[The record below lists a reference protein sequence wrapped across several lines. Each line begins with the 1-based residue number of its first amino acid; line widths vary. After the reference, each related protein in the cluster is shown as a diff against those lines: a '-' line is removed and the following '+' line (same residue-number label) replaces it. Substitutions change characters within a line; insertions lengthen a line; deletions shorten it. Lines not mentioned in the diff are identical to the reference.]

1 MSNTMFMGTRERMLE
16 VPCPNVTMPSS
27 KQGWANTVN
36 FMNGGTAVRRSTA
49 ASKKYEMTWNS
60 LTRDEARTVLDL
72 ADRLYGT
79 GEIYWL
85 DPFAADKNV
94 LPQQWASPMQAIY
107 DGLPLISNPTSGINR
122 PTATVT
128 PDANGFPVQSAQYTC
143 TNDANTKTRTVW
155 VPIPAGYTAHI
166 GVYGSNGT
174 GGIVVATP
182 TIGATS
188 YGTPHT
194 MTLMDVSNTARTNYT
209 VTNDG
214 NYNGVELKLAG
225 SGTIILSGMI
235 VQVLKTGATVTPGG
249 FISGQG
255 NSGCM
260 FEAQPVYTPY
270 SAAFDNVGMTATL
283 VETGAWEQ

>member
-27 KQGWANTVN
+27 KQGWNKTVD
-36 FMNGGTAVRRSTA
+36 FMNGGSAVRRSTA

-107 DGLPLISNPTSGINR
+107 DGLPLIGTDR
-122 PTATVT
+122 PVATVT
-128 PDANGFPVQSAQYTC
+128 PNVNGFPVQSAEYTC
-143 TNDANTKTRTVW
+143 VTGANARTVW
-155 VPIPAGYTAHI
+155 VPIPAGYEAHV
-166 GVYGSNGT
+166 GVYGTDGT
-174 GGIVVATP
+174 GGTFTITP
-182 TIGATS
+182 TIGPAAYGDVKTAT
-188 YGTPHT
+188 
-194 MTLMDVSNTARTNYT
+194 LLDVSNTMRTNHKFSSA
-209 VTNDG
+209 DG
-214 NYNGVELKLAG
+214 YDGIELKLAG
-225 SGTIILSGMI
+225 SGTIILSGII
-235 VQVLKTGATVTPGG
+235 VQVLKIGSTVTPGG

-260 FEAQPVYTPY
+260 FETQPVYTPY